1 MYTCRG
7 DKDRDMNIDIY
18 LDKVRP
24 YLMALI
30 DEKKISH
37 QKIINQGN
45 KP

>member
-37 QKIINQGN
+37 
-45 KP
+45 